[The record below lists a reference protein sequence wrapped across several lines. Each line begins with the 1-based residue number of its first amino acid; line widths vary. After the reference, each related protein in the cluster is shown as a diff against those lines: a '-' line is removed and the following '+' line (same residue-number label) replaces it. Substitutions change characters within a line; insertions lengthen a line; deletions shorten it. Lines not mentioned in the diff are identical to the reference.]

1 MRQSRGTTV
10 TRKPGKKLEMAAGRQ
25 KGREEDQKGTILRR
39 SHQPPSQRR
48 KEREE
53 RPRGEER
60 QRRTIQETEP
70 WAKTG
75 EIQKETTGE
84 KGVQHKQTM
93 GGEKGENQE
102 EFTLEKKRDG
112 REQGRRKAVSGTE
125 MD

>member
-10 TRKPGKKLEMAAGRQ
+10 TRKPVKKLEMAGGRQ
-25 KGREEDQKGTILRR
+25 KGREEDHEGTRLRR

-48 KEREE
+48 KDREE

-60 QRRTIQETEP
+60 KNRTIQDTEP

-84 KGVQHKQTM
+84 KRVRHKQTM

-102 EFTLEKKRDG
+102 EITLEKKRDG
-112 REQGRRKAVSGTE
+112 REQGRRKAVSGSE